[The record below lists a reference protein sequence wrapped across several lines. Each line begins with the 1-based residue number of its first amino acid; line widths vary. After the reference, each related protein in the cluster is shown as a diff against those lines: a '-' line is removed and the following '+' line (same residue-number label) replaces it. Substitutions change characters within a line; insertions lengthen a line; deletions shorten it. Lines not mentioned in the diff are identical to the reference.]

1 MLELKGLTYQ
11 VGDNGG
17 QTDILRGIDLTIQD
31 NAFVVITGPNGGGKT
46 TLAKTIMGL
55 VKPTG
60 GQILWNGTDITALS
74 ITERAKL
81 GISYGF
87 QQPPRFKGLKVRD
100 LLELASGRQK
110 LTRDQCCSYLNRVGL
125 CAADYIDREVDT
137 SLSGGEV
144 KRIEIATIL
153 ARPSGLLI
161 FDEPEAAID
170 LWSFAKL
177 TETFRM
183 LQDRRE
189 NTIIVISHQ
198 ERIIDLADEIVM
210 ISGGKVARHGP
221 KAEIMPH
228 ILADTGGMCNFLQPD
243 RENCRQPKED

>member
-137 SLSGGEV
+137 SLSG
-144 KRIEIATIL
+144 
-153 ARPSGLLI
+153 
-161 FDEPEAAID
+161 
-170 LWSFAKL
+170 
-177 TETFRM
+177 
-183 LQDRRE
+183 DRKS
-189 NTIIVISHQ
+189 V
-198 ERIIDLADEIVM
+198 V
-210 ISGGKVARHGP
+210 
-221 KAEIMPH
+221 
-228 ILADTGGMCNFLQPD
+228 
-243 RENCRQPKED
+243 